1 MTDPRARCGSAGTL
15 KMRILIVEDNADA
28 AATMAMLLR
37 LKGHAAETCG
47 TAARALEH
55 VAELRPDA
63 AIVDLGLPDMSGV
76 EFVRLARRLPGA
88 EATRFFA
95 LTGRQ
100 PSDAQDADVFDHFFV
115 KPVDFDQLLRVLVD
129 TPS

>member
-1 MTDPRARCGSAGTL
+1 
-15 KMRILIVEDNADA
+15 MRILIVEDNADA

-47 TAARALEH
+47 TAARALER
-55 VAELRPDA
+55 VAELQPDA
-63 AIVDLGLPDMSGV
+63 AIVDLGLPDMSGA
-76 EFVRLARRLPGA
+76 EFVRLARQLPGA

-95 LTGRQ
+95 LTGRLL
-100 PSDAQDADVFDHFFV
+100 SDAQDDADAFDHFFV
-115 KPVDFDQLLRVLVD
+115 KPVDFDQLLRVLAD